1 MTFEDVD
8 KIMVKMHEEEMAIA
22 QTKGREYTQGDRL
35 DNFKRIAAE
44 LGINPKKVLW
54 VYLKKHLDSIASYI
68 KNEQVLSEPIEGR
81 IMDARVYLALLRG
94 LIEEE
99 RKEVFSP
106 ALRPDWDRATDYHGN
121 KSKGGDRMT

>member
-22 QTKGREYTQGDRL
+22 RTKGREYTQGDRL

-44 LGINPKKVLW
+44 LGISSKQVLW

-68 KNEQVLSEPIEGR
+68 KHEKVLSEPIEGR
-81 IMDARVYLALLRG
+81 IMDARVYLTLLRG

-99 RKEVFSP
+99 R
-106 ALRPDWDRATDYHGN
+106 GQ
-121 KSKGGDRMT
+121 